1 MRAFVRGAHYIPE
14 EATAA
19 MLLPAVVCVIS

>member
-14 EATAA
+14 ETAAA
-19 MLLPAVVCVIS
+19 MLFASGVCVIT